1 MSSEIRND
9 IICNSNAD
17 IMEYLIQK
25 LESRQRNLSKCANI
39 FNTIDS
45 FESFYQRRKDIFNLF
60 NNLEE
65 ELHQAA
71 LAIKALMVQ
80 NKALSQES
88 IEIKTI
94 QKNYN
99 KLLQENNFLL
109 LENNE
114 YAKKLKELNNNNI
127 KSPKRAKSPNFGG
140 TPRYK
145 FNYNNKNNNLNKYK
159 TKKGNYEKKIE
170 YNNKINNLNKNN
182 IKKKQNTDVGYNYDL
197 DLNDIEQLKNAKNIM
212 KDMKDNKNKLKK
224 VIEEHFGKSPNN
236 NYFKNE

>member
-1 MSSEIRND
+1 MSYDIRND
-9 IICNSNAD
+9 IISNSNAD

-45 FESFYQRRKDIFNLF
+45 YETFYQRRKDIFNLF
-60 NNLEE
+60 KNLEE

-88 IEIKTI
+88 IDTINI

-99 KLLQENNFLL
+99 KLLQENNYLL
-109 LENNE
+109 LENND
-114 YAKKLKELNNNNI
+114 YAKKLKEINNI
-127 KSPKRAKSPNFGG
+127 KSPKKVHSPSFGK
-140 TPRYK
+140 TSKTRY
-145 FNYNNKNNNLNKYK
+145 NINNNKNMNKYK
-159 TKKGNYEKKIE
+159 PKGNYEKRVD
-170 YNNKINNLNKNN
+170 YNNN
-182 IKKKQNTDVGYNYDL
+182 IKNYNRNNINKKQNNDDIINYDL

-224 VIEEHFGKSPNN
+224 VIEEHFGKNQNN
-236 NYFKNE
+236 NFK